1 MNVQHTCVLCRPILN
16 VHDVCCIKLVG
27 LKCELTRGVLL
38 YNQYLECPRRMLY
51 IVSGNECD
59 LIYVIYNIDNVCC
72 IQLAHDDDMKMF
84 ESDLQEP
91 LTYYDRYTK

>member
-1 MNVQHTCVLCRPILN
+1 MLYKVSGIEMRTDAGGSLI
-16 VHDVCCIKLVG
+16 
-27 LKCELTRGVLL
+27 